1 MKADP
6 GYFGPDSMMWK
17 VNKEITVLFGG
28 ARALLM
34 HAAHPL
40 IAAGARQT
48 SFYQRDPWKRL
59 IRTLS
64 LQNSVTFGTK
74 EEADESAHRINK
86 LHEVIKGTD
95 EVSGGYYDALD
106 HEQLLWVH
114 ACLQISSIYFYEKT
128 VKKLTTEEKDLY
140 HKENTVAA
148 EMVLV
153 DPKQMP
159 TTHEGLKQWVI
170 EKSKEKPFDKVLF
183 GLGIRFVGETV
194 AKKLAKRFGSI
205 DSLKKASL
213 EELIQTEDIGE
224 RIAKSLVAY
233 FSDPKNQDLLSQL
246 QIFGLQLE
254 LKLTTLALH
263 SQFSGKRFVV
273 SGVFESFSREDL
285 KKEIE
290 DLGGIIASSISS
302 KTDYLVAGEGIG
314 PSKKAKAEQ
323 LGIPLLNELEYMQL
337 KQ

>member
-1 MKADP
+1 MKSDP
-6 GYFGPDSMMWK
+6 GYFGPQSMMWK

-86 LHEVIKGTD
+86 LHEVIKGKD
-95 EVSGGYYDALD
+95 ELSGGIYDALN

-128 VKKLTTEEKDLY
+128 VKKLSEEDKNKY
-140 HKENTVAA
+140 HIENMIAA

-153 DPKQMP
+153 DKNKMPK
-159 TTHEGLKQWVI
+159 THEGLKQWVI
-170 EKSKEKPFDKVLF
+170 DKSREKDYL
-183 GLGIRFVGETV
+183 LHTDV
-194 AKKLAKRFGSI
+194 AKDVQDIIAGGPVPTHIKPIWPFIAFTAFHTLPKEFKDIYNIRTTP
-205 DSLKKASL
+205 LKKYIL
-213 EELIQTEDIGE
+213 GFNLLFLKFTRPFLPPFFRLIAPARWAQQ
-224 RIAKSLVAY
+224 RITRSPNLK
-233 FSDPKNQDLLSQL
+233 FQDK
-246 QIFGLQLE
+246 I
-254 LKLTTLALH
+254 K
-263 SQFSGKRFVV
+263 
-273 SGVFESFSREDL
+273 
-285 KKEIE
+285 I
-290 DLGGIIASSISS
+290 
-302 KTDYLVAGEGIG
+302 
-314 PSKKAKAEQ
+314 
-323 LGIPLLNELEYMQL
+323 
-337 KQ
+337 

>member
-1 MKADP
+1 MKGDP
-6 GYFGPDSMMWK
+6 GYFCPHSMMWK

-86 LHEVIKGTD
+86 LHEVIKGED
-95 EVSGGYYDALD
+95 EITGGYYDALD

-128 VKKLTTEEKDLY
+128 VKKLTEDEKNQYHEENSL
-140 HKENTVAA
+140 AA

-153 DPKQMP
+153 DRKIMPK
-159 TTHEGLKQWVI
+159 THQELKDWVI
-170 EKSKEKPFDKVLF
+170 QK
-183 GLGIRFVGETV
+183 
-194 AKKLAKRFGSI
+194 
-205 DSLKKASL
+205 
-213 EELIQTEDIGE
+213 
-224 RIAKSLVAY
+224 
-233 FSDPKNQDLLSQL
+233 
-246 QIFGLQLE
+246 
-254 LKLTTLALH
+254 
-263 SQFSGKRFVV
+263 
-273 SGVFESFSREDL
+273 SRE
-285 KKEIE
+285 K
-290 DLGGIIASSISS
+290 
-302 KTDYLVAGEGIG
+302 DYLVLTDVAIDVADIISGGPVPRHIKPIWPFIAFTAFNTLPQEFKNIYGIKETKF
-314 PSKKAKAEQ
+314 KKM
-323 LGIPLLNELEYMQL
+323 LLNFNLNLL
-337 KQ
+337 KYSRPFLPPFFRLIAPARWAKQRLTRNPNLSFKDKSKL